1 MIRWKQE
8 SLKWRGFPRG
18 ALALLARAQRSEV
31 FRRPGDMV
39 AEQTHLH
46 PTRRLA
52 VDLDVEEHL
61 GGDGLVS
68 GLGEIALEEELPG
81 VVHVLLLEEDEE
93 VVVLLLPV
101 APVEVHDAR
110 EIALERG
117 SVETG
122 DGDA

>member
-1 MIRWKQE
+1 
-8 SLKWRGFPRG
+8 
-18 ALALLARAQRSEV
+18 
-31 FRRPGDMV
+31 MV

-68 GLGEIALEEELPG
+68 GSEIALEEELQG
-81 VVHVLLLEEDEE
+81 SYCVLLLEEDEE

-110 EIALERG
+110 EVALERG